1 MTADD
6 SCSPGWRELR
16 RRRALVLRRRG
27 WRQQEIAEALA
38 VTPAAVSKWMR
49 LVRERGDEALAA
61 RPHPGAAARLAEA
74 QRSLIPELLSHGA
87 EAFGFRGELWTCA
100 RVAEVIRREF
110 AVPYHR
116 ASVSRLL
123 KALAWTPQKP
133 AERAA
138 QRDEAAI
145 AEWRAEQWP
154 ALKKRPGA
162 RGAPSSWWMSR
173 AFTCCPASSAPMRR
187 AARRPS

>member
-6 SCSPGWRELR
+6 SCSPDWKELR
-16 RRRALVLRRRG
+16 RRRALALKRRG
-27 WRQQEIAEALA
+27 WKQQEIAEALA

-49 LVRERGDEALAA
+49 LVRAQGDAALAA
-61 RPHPGAAARLAEA
+61 RPHLGAATRLSED
-74 QRSLIPELLSHGA
+74 QRSLIPDLLAHGA
-87 EAFGFRGELWTCA
+87 EAYGFRGEVWTCA
-100 RVAEVIRREF
+100 RVAELIRREF
-110 AVPYHR
+110 AVSYHR
-116 ASVSRLL
+116 ATVSRLL

-133 AERAA
+133 GERAA

-145 AEWRAEQWP
+145 AAWRAERWP

-173 AFTCCPASSAPMRR
+173 AFTCCRV
-187 AARRPS
+187 

>member
-6 SCSPGWRELR
+6 SCSPDWKELR
-16 RRRALVLRRRG
+16 RRRALALKG
-27 WRQQEIAEALA
+27 WGWKQQEIAEALA

-49 LVRERGDEALAA
+49 SVRERGDEALAA
-61 RPHPGAAARLAEA
+61 RPHPGAAAKLTEA
-74 QRSLIPELLSHGA
+74 QRSLIPRMLSRGV
-87 EAFGFRGELWTCA
+87 EAFGFRGEVWTCA

-110 AVPYHR
+110 AVSYHR
-116 ASVSRLL
+116 AHVSRLL
-123 KALAWTPQKP
+123 KGLAWTPQKP

-145 AEWRAEQWP
+145 AAWREETWP

-162 RGAPSSWWMSR
+162 RGAPLCWWTSR
-173 AFTCCPASSAPMRR
+173 AFTCCRVWSALMPR